1 MELPK
6 KIHPNPIIDALVEI
20 RFTSDIHSTA
30 VFGIIYQALKDDY
43 PHVENL
49 PILQIPE
56 QLRSIDSN
64 FRFKPH
70 FKIRNDHFSIQ
81 IGPDVISIA
90 SFPDYSGWS
99 CFSESIFGVLNKL
112 KSSGVIKEVLRLGI
126 RYINFFETE
135 IFSKLKIKISIDDN
149 PIEYRN
155 TVFKSDFLKE
165 NFTATIQVA
174 NNVNFND
181 KFGSVIDIDT
191 SLTSQLEGFF
201 EKKESLINDGHQ
213 IEKELFFSLMNE
225 SFLNSL
231 NPEY

>member
-1 MELPK
+1 
-6 KIHPNPIIDALVEI
+6 
-20 RFTSDIHSTA
+20 
-30 VFGIIYQALKDDY
+30 
-43 PHVENL
+43 VENL

-56 QLRSIDSN
+56 QLRSMDSN

-70 FKIRNDHFSIQ
+70 FKIKNDHFSIQ

-90 SFPDYSGWS
+90 SFPDYSGWTN
-99 CFSESIFGVLNKL
+99 FSESIFGVLNKL
-112 KSSGVIKEVLRLGI
+112 KSSGVVKEVLRLGI
-126 RYINFFETE
+126 RYINFFETDV
-135 IFSKLKIKISIDDN
+135 FSKLKINISIDNN

-155 TVFKSDFLKE
+155 TVFKSDFLRGD
-165 NFTATIQVA
+165 FTSTIQVA

-191 SLTSQLEGFF
+191 SLTSQLEDFF
-201 EKKESLINDGHQ
+201 EKKEILINEGHV
-213 IEKELFFSLMNE
+213 IEKELFFSLIKE